1 MYESVRVFVSNIV
14 SRYRWFPFSLPKYQT
29 SIEPDTVY
37 DLKCCAEYKIYNS
50 MCSLHNSSKLL
61 YKRQIHSLSLHA
73 HIHTYATSVHIHS
86 NTYARHITINRECV
100 HACTIVVESLSC
112 GGLSLV
118 WLFADTD
125 SDFIQLFF
133 YLSGINNAHNTFTAK
148 RVVID
153 TLSESTT
160 PTTAAKIKIPFRTQ
174 IVFA

>member
-1 MYESVRVFVSNIV
+1 MKVCVYLCQIS
-14 SRYRWFPFSLPKYQT
+14 YL
-29 SIEPDTVY
+29 SIADF
-37 DLKCCAEYKIYNS
+37 
-50 MCSLHNSSKLL
+50 
-61 YKRQIHSLSLHA
+61 HSLCQNIKHPLSQIQFMISNVVPNTRYIIACIHYTIAQSCYISAKFTLFLHA

-133 YLSGINNAHNTFTAK
+133 YLSGINNAHNTFSAK